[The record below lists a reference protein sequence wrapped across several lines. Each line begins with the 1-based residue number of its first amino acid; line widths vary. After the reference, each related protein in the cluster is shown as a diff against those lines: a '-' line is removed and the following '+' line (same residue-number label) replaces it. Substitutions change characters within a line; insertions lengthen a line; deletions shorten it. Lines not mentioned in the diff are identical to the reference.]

1 MMKTK
6 AGAVSKSDPTTPS
19 QPPLRRSKR
28 NLASRKEDSVSTVF
42 DSPPPTTKKARR
54 DPDSTKTKSPEA
66 EARSPA
72 SLMSLNY
79 DAQDKLLQHLD
90 VEVS

>member
-54 DPDSTKTKSPEA
+54 DNDSTKTPEA
-66 EARSPA
+66 ESRSPA